1 MAKRLTD
8 KQKEEITQSFING
21 KTIDDLSEEFKCSN
35 LTISRNLKKILGEKT
50 YKEIV
55 LRKNNQEKHSKIE
68 ETEPRDNKEIKLKGA
83 ISLESSSYKSTPHN
97 LINKDE
103 TISNS
108 FFEIPPLDCEIDNTK
123 QKDLSSIPLS
133 KIELPDVVYM
143 IVDKKIELEIKY
155 LKDYP
160 SWEFLS
166 DDELSRRTIQI
177 YADKKNAK
185 LACNKEQ
192 KVIKVPNTNVFKIVA
207 PLLQSRGITRIVS
220 DDQLIAL

>member
-21 KTIDDLSEEFKCSN
+21 KTIDDLSEDFKCSN
-35 LTISRNLKKILGEKT
+35 LTISRNLKKVLGEKK

-68 ETEPRDNKEIKLKGA
+68 ETEPRDNKEITLKGA
-83 ISLESSSYKSTPHN
+83 ISLESSSYKSTAHN
-97 LINKDE
+97 LINEDE

-123 QKDLSSIPLS
+123 QKDLSSTPLS
-133 KIELPDVVYM
+133 QAELPDVVYM
-143 IVDKKIELEIKY
+143 VVDKKIELEIKL

-160 SWEFLS
+160 SWKFLS
-166 DDELSRRTIQI
+166 DDELNRKTIQI
-177 YADKKNAK
+177 YLDKKNAK
-185 LACNKEQ
+185 MSCNKEQ
-192 KVIKVPNTNVFKIVA
+192 TVIKVPNSKIFRIVA